1 MDFINIKHIVILRFT
16 LRILGAL
23 LILFPV
29 SLAFAQNNLVRIQ
42 GKVIDGGT
50 KEPVQA
56 NITYEKLPNF
66 DDMGIARS
74 NRETGEYKLFM
85 LHDGNYRIKI
95 TASGYPP
102 YTEEFTVND
111 EDADGI
117 LEKDFELASSGV
129 KHEIIRLENLLFAR
143 GRADI
148 SPGSYPELNDL
159 ADMMKESP
167 TIRIQLEGHTDFQG
181 NEIKNLELSQ
191 ARVEAVRDYLMKRG
205 VNNKRI
211 LLKAFGGT
219 QPLTRERSDE
229 GRKKNRR
236 VVVRILE

>member
-1 MDFINIKHIVILRFT
+1 VILHIT
-16 LRILGAL
+16 LRILGAY
-23 LILFPV
+23 LIFFSA

-42 GKVIDGGT
+42 GKVIDAAT

-56 NITYEKLPNF
+56 DITYEKLPNY

-74 NRETGEYKLFM
+74 NQETGEYKLYM

-95 TASGYPP
+95 SASGYPI
-102 YTEEFTVND
+102 YTEEITVID

-117 LEKDFELASSGV
+117 LEKNFELVSSGV

-143 GRADI
+143 SKADI

-159 ADMMKESP
+159 ADIMKERP

-181 NEIKNLELSQ
+181 NELKNLELSQ
-191 ARVEAVRDYLMKRG
+191 ARVEAVRDYLVKRG

-219 QPLTRERSDE
+219 QPLTRERSLE

-236 VVVRILE
+236 VEVRILE